1 MGIFS
6 GMLATLP
13 ATVIPYICPNP
24 DTIGTRIGMLYGS
37 AGVGALI
44 GNPIAL
50 AATGDTSTRQGFL
63 GAQLW
68 MGICALVGAAFF
80 VLPART
86 AKRNR
91 EALLENS
98 RQHED

>member
-1 MGIFS
+1 
-6 GMLATLP
+6 MLGACIGTF
-13 ATVIPYICPNP
+13 VDCPEA
-24 DTIGTRIGMLYGS
+24 TIGTRIGMLYGS

-50 AATGDTSTRQGFL
+50 AATGDTSTRHGFL

-68 MGICALVGAAFF
+68 MGVCALVGAAFF
-80 VLPART
+80 VVPSRT

-91 EALLENS
+91 KTVLES
-98 RQHED
+98 ARQHEE